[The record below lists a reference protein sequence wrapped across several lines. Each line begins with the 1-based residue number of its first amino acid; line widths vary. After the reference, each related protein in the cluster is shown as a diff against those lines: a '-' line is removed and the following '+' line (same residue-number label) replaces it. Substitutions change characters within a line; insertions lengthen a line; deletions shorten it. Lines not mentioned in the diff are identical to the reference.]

1 MNDSNLFRYG
11 GGAAI
16 LLAVLFPIYWL
27 YVLTIGVSGEA
38 GIWGDFQTLNGWDAL
53 FVLIGAL
60 EIFVYLVL
68 RKYLSHHLNAGLLS
82 ALLWVMIGL
91 VAIFHG
97 FVVVDIALATGLF
110 NAYEDALIASA
121 MAGSLTV
128 LFLFALV
135 SLIFA
140 IALLTQFSSL
150 PTLIK
155 VFSIGLIVVALMQ
168 LTVILGVVNI
178 VLFPIL
184 MLLLAIQFLRG
195 EQSVEV
201 V

>member
-11 GGAAI
+11 GVAAI
-16 LLAVLFPIYWL
+16 LLAVLFPVYWL
-27 YVLTIGVSGEA
+27 YALSLGISGDA
-38 GIWGDFQTLNGWDAL
+38 GIWGDYQTLNGWDAL
-53 FVLIGAL
+53 FVVIGAL
-60 EIFVYLVL
+60 EIFVYIVL
-68 RKYLSHHLNAGLLS
+68 RRYLSHHLNAGLFS

-91 VAIFHG
+91 VAIFHA
-97 FVVVDIALATGLF
+97 FVVVDIVLATGLF
-110 NAYEDALIASA
+110 SAFEEALIASA
-121 MAGSLTV
+121 IAGSLMV
-128 LFLFALV
+128 LFLFAVV

-140 IALLTQFSSL
+140 IALLTQFASL

-155 VFSIGLIVVALMQ
+155 AFSIGLIFVAMMQ

-178 VLFPIL
+178 AVFPVLL
-184 MLLLAIQFLRG
+184 LLLAIQFLRG

>member
-11 GGAAI
+11 GVAAI
-16 LLAVLFPIYWL
+16 VLAVLFPVYWL
-27 YVLTIGVSGEA
+27 YVLGHGISSDS

-60 EIFVYLVL
+60 EILVYIVL
-68 RKYLSHHLNAGLLS
+68 RKYLSHHLNAGLFS

-91 VAIFHG
+91 VAIFHA
-97 FVVVDIALATGLF
+97 FVVVDIVLATGLF
-110 NAYEDALIASA
+110 SAYEEALIGAA
-121 MAGSLTV
+121 IAGSLIV
-128 LFLFALV
+128 LFLFSVV

-140 IALLTQFSSL
+140 IALLTQFGSL

-155 VFSIGLIVVALMQ
+155 VFSIGLIVVAMIQ
-168 LTVILGVVNI
+168 LTVFLAMLNIL
-178 VLFPIL
+178 LFPIL
-184 MLLLAIQFLRG
+184 LILLAIQFLRG
-195 EQSVEV
+195 EQSVDV